1 MNISE
6 EKILDA
12 LKDGPMPLEELALKV
27 GRAKKVTTVVVDDD
41 FRDDLWTLIDH
52 YKIRPGRTLAML
64 ELCK

>member
-6 EKILDA
+6 AKVLDA
-12 LKDGPMPLEELALKV
+12 LKDGPMSIEDLALKV

-41 FRDDLWTLIDH
+41 FRDDLWTLIER
-52 YKIRPGRTLAML
+52 YKIRFGRTLATL